1 MKTLLLIIFIFLTHA
16 EVAHDFLYKK
26 YDQEYVTNPELNQVL
41 TLKLAIKA
49 EFKRK
54 NNTINTKLTLND
66 IK

>member
-1 MKTLLLIIFIFLTHA
+1 MKSLILLSFILFSQA